1 MKTIKLFVM
10 TLALLVFTPIVY
22 SQDYGFYLQKARQY
36 LTEGDCDGAQR
47 SYNVYKDLSKKT
59 DKSMEK
65 MIAECGDEK
74 TNVSGSFNGHE
85 YVDLGL
91 PSGTLWATC
100 NVGASNPEDYGNYY
114 ALGETGTKK
123 VYNWD
128 TYEYALGEYK
138 VAKYF
143 IDGYYFDKDNPANL
157 EKADDAATSNWGGG
171 WRTPSKMQWDELLQY
186 TINQWT
192 SRNGIEGRLFT
203 SKKNGKSIFFPAAG
217 NRLESELNHCGF
229 IGFYWSTEFGGY
241 MASAYYLYL
250 DSEDCSVKNYYC
262 DLGFSVRPV
271 REK

>member
-10 TLALLVFTPIVY
+10 AFVLLAI
-22 SQDYGFYLQKARQY
+22 SQSAR
-36 LTEGDCDGAQR
+36 AQVTTAQIR
-47 SYNVYKDLSKKT
+47 EQIANGECETAQALYNVYKAMNGPDKT
-59 DKSMEK
+59 MER
-65 MIAECGDEK
+65 MIAKCGEEK
-74 TNVSGSFNGHE
+74 TSVSGSANGHE

-114 ALGETGTKK
+114 ALGETETKK

-128 TYEYALGEYK
+128 TYKYALGEYK

-143 IDGYYFDKDNPANL
+143 IDGYYFDKDNPAIL

-186 TINQWT
+186 TNNQWT
-192 SRNGIEGRLFT
+192 SRNGVEGRLFT

-241 MASAYYLYL
+241 KASAYYLYL